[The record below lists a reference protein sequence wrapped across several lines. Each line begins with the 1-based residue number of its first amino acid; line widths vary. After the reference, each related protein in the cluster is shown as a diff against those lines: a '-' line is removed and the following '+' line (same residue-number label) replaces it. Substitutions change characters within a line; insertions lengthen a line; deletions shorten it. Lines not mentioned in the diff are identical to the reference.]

1 MVGNGAYRISPTV
14 LSAFAAI
21 FQSYNAST
29 LRLCG
34 FLLFW
39 FFLKSMLRHKK
50 KSHLLRSLLELHSS
64 VTSSMKCPQAWW
76 VSITDS
82 LASFT
87 CWPELLFLLIY
98 WPTEHL
104 QQYWCT
110 CNLLSV
116 TKPHWDILPKALPLA
131 NNKLSQ
137 KAESFPQWKNK
148 RQTGYPQSHYFCPWI
163 PPKFLCCSW
172 KNFMI
177 LQV

>member
-1 MVGNGAYRISPTV
+1 
-14 LSAFAAI
+14 
-21 FQSYNAST
+21 
-29 LRLCG
+29 
-34 FLLFW
+34 
-39 FFLKSMLRHKK
+39 MLRHKK
-50 KSHLLRSLLELHSS
+50 KSDLLRSLLELHSS

-116 TKPHWDILPKALPLA
+116 TKPHWDTLPKAFPLA

-148 RQTGYPQSHYFCPWI
+148 WQTRYPQSH
-163 PPKFLCCSW
+163 FLPLITTKVFLLLLEKLHDLTGVNPLISPS
-172 KNFMI
+172 NPM
-177 LQV
+177 